1 MENECNCGYKAFY
14 YQKTEN
20 YKKWDVYK
28 CGHVMIESK
37 RKTKCDMNNCVYV
50 CDISIPETKEPVK
63 FEQNK
68 LEDPETMYKKQLAKY
83 IDLCEITKHLP
94 NKYRWN
100 YIANINYLLKKLN
113 FPLYF
118 EEKETLE
125 SLKIRIK
132 GKCYPKKI
140 YKSHFPINLVEY
152 PPCLSV
158 IVKKEK
164 KKTKTKTN
172 TNTNTKTTVQKDSK
186 KTTRVYSKYYLEEKE
201 DPEDPEDPEEKE
213 ETDEVPKKKEYIS
226 ESESESGSEEDEND
240 NTFDIDNYDSG
251 EDYEDLDDGG
261 AFSD

>member
-1 MENECNCGYKAFY
+1 
-14 YQKTEN
+14 
-20 YKKWDVYK
+20 
-28 CGHVMIESK
+28 MIESK
-37 RKTKCDMNNCVYV
+37 RKTKCDMNKCAYV
-50 CDISIPETKEPVK
+50 CDISIPETKEPDK
-63 FEQNK
+63 FEK
-68 LEDPETMYKKQLAKY
+68 KILEDPETMYREQLDKY

-94 NKYRWN
+94 IKYRWN

-118 EEKETLE
+118 EETETLE

-140 YKSHFPINLVEY
+140 YKSPFPINLVEY

-158 IVKKEK
+158 MVKKEKTK
-164 KKTKTKTN
+164 KKTKTRS
-172 TNTNTKTTVQKDSK
+172 TVQKDPK

-201 DPEDPEDPEEKE
+201 DPEEKE
-213 ETDEVPKKKEYIS
+213 ETEVT
-226 ESESESGSEEDEND
+226 ESESVSEAEEDEND

>member
-14 YQKTEN
+14 YQKIEDN
-20 YKKWDVYK
+20 KKWNVYK
-28 CGHVMIESK
+28 CGHFMIESK

-68 LEDPETMYKKQLAKY
+68 VEDPETMYREKLDKY

-94 NKYRWN
+94 IKYRWG
-100 YIANINYLLKKLN
+100 YTANINYLLKKLN

-118 EEKETLE
+118 EETETLE

-140 YKSHFPINLVEY
+140 YKSPFPINLVEY

-164 KKTKTKTN
+164 KKTKT
-172 TNTNTKTTVQKDSK
+172 TVQKDPK

-201 DPEDPEDPEEKE
+201 DPEEKE
-213 ETDEVPKKKEYIS
+213 KTEEVSKQKEYIS
-226 ESESESGSEEDEND
+226 ESEAESEAEEDEND
-240 NTFDIDNYDSG
+240 NTFDVDNYDSD
-251 EDYEDLDDGG
+251 EDCEDFDDGG